1 MAFLKHTLDF
11 YIKSSIHVAL
21 AVVALSGL
29 NGVFLNKIPDLNL
42 LLFQFSS
49 TIFYYNSLK
58 YAQLLFK
65 GTLKQFWFTVALWI
79 LTLLSLVVSLY
90 TLIQF
95 SLLQHLMVGIA
106 LVLGLSYVFLPS
118 SVFGR
123 ENGTF
128 KTLTV
133 ALVWAI
139 VTSALHNEELKDFT
153 LASFFQF
160 IATLCW
166 ILALMFPFEFRDR
179 KGDQLRH
186 PTLVQRFGLGT
197 SRFLAQFF
205 LACWVLLT
213 LALMGFEHY
222 KLVALMASYAISTQV
237 VAKGMRTSSLFYTE
251 FWVEALPVMV
261 LLIYGLTCV
270 IF

>member
-1 MAFLKHTLDF
+1 MPFLKHTLDF
-11 YIKSSIHVAL
+11 YLKSSIHVAL

-29 NGVFLNKIPDLNL
+29 NGLFLNKIPDVNL

-58 YAQLLFK
+58 YGQLLLK
-65 GTLKQFWFTVALWI
+65 GALKQLWFTVALWI
-79 LTLLSLVVSLY
+79 LTVLSLVVSLY
-90 TLIQF
+90 TLTQF
-95 SLLQHLMVGIA
+95 SLLQLLMVGTA

-139 VTSALHNEELKDFT
+139 VTSALNNEEFKGFT
-153 LASFFQF
+153 SASVVQF

-186 PTLVQRFGLGT
+186 PTLVQRFGLRT

-205 LACWVLLT
+205 LACWVSLT
-213 LALMGFEHY
+213 LIMVNFEGCY
-222 KLVALMASYAISTQV
+222 LVALMSSYTIATQV
-237 VAKGMRTSSLFYTE
+237 IAKALRTSSLFYTE
-251 FWVEALPVMV
+251 FWVEGLPVMV
-261 LLIYGLTCV
+261 LCICGLTCF

>member
-11 YIKSSIHVAL
+11 YLKSSIHVAL
-21 AVVALSGL
+21 AVVALSGF
-29 NGVFLNKIPDLNL
+29 NGLFLNKTPDLNL

-58 YAQLLFK
+58 YGQLLFK
-65 GTLKQFWFTVALWI
+65 GTLRQPWFTVALWI
-79 LTLLSLVVSLY
+79 LTALSLVVSLY

-139 VTSALHNEELKDFT
+139 VTSALNNEEFKDFNST
-153 LASFFQF
+153 SVVQF

-186 PTLVQRFGLGT
+186 PTLVQRFGLRT
-197 SRFLAQFF
+197 SRFLAQFL
-205 LACWVLLT
+205 LACWVLLF
-213 LALMGFEHY
+213 LILVGFEGY
-222 KLVALMASYAISTQV
+222 YLVALLSSYAIATQV
-237 VAKGMRTSSLFYTE
+237 IAKGMRTSSLFYTE
-251 FWVEALPVMV
+251 FWVEALPVLV
-261 LLIYGLTCV
+261 LFNCWLTRI